1 MGTLAIKSFD
11 LVYKRLGPTGSSGT
25 PSIWSGYLPQFWWTA
40 SLNFPATTLT
50 PSVSGGWLNFPP
62 TTVTTTVSTRQ
73 SSSNAT
79 YKGLPWGSCATDFL
93 WNVSTPSWSFTDSTV
108 SYSGASYVMRQWSL
122 STDYTGSFLR
132 NNWGGYSS
140 VGVSAYPVTSS
151 WYITDPKFGNAS
163 NMYYV
168 HSRNG
173 LLQYPTYVG
182 SWYAYS
188 GIEYSSNVA
197 YDITW
202 PNVTSSNATSS
213 IDGQYFD
220 VGGGAAITRAAIS
233 RSFVTQSVSGSGS
246 GTVTVRHYT
255 EALKARRLYFPIPVS
270 GSGTTN
276 GTDYFFKLFSGY
288 GASEIFS
295 DNGGIYNVQLSLKRK
310 VSTDNFPD
318 TGSFM
323 SVFIHNVHSSAPNP
337 GLRVG
342 GTSGWYPPDN
352 NIVKIGH
359 GYQGGPQMSFYD
371 VQTGYQIEKF
381 NFNVIQYGYPAQLCL
396 EASGSLS
403 DSSFFGIIVDDI
415 QICKVGVTTDPRF
428 IKPTTVAQNTSNLG
442 EAISV
447 PYDPTGGGS
456 LA

>member
-11 LVYKRLGPTGSSGT
+11 LVYKRLGPTGSTGT
-25 PSIWSGYLPQFWWTA
+25 TYVGYLPQFWWTA
-40 SLNFPATTLT
+40 SLNYPATTFT

-62 TTVTTTVSTRQ
+62 TTVDTTVSTRQ

-79 YKGLPWGSCATDFL
+79 YRALPWGSCATDFL
-93 WNVSTPSWSFTDSTV
+93 WNIATPSWSFSDSTV
-108 SYSGASYVMRQWSL
+108 SYSGATYVMRQWSL
-122 STDYTGSFLR
+122 SSNYTGSFLKA
-132 NNWGGYSS
+132 NWTYG
-140 VGVSAYPVTSS
+140 VGKGVDNYAVTSS
-151 WYITDPKFGNAS
+151 WYIIDPKLGNAS

-173 LLQYPTYVG
+173 LLAYPTYVG
-182 SWYAYS
+182 SWYAYV
-188 GIEYSSNVA
+188 GTEYSSLVA
-197 YDITW
+197 YDMTW

-220 VGGGAAITRAAIS
+220 LGGGAAITRAAIS
-233 RSFVTQSVSGSGS
+233 RSFVTQSVSGSAT
-246 GTVTVRHYT
+246 GTVPIRHYT

-276 GTDYFFKLFSGY
+276 GTDYFFKLFTGY
-288 GASEIFS
+288 KANEIFS

-323 SVFIHNVHSSAPNP
+323 SVFIHNVHSTAPNP

-396 EASGSLS
+396 EASGSLA
-403 DSSFFGIIVDDI
+403 SSAFFGIIVDDI

-428 IKPTTVAQNTSNLG
+428 IKPTTIAQGTNNLG
-442 EAISV
+442 EAQGYT
-447 PYDPTGGGS
+447 PPPEEF
-456 LA
+456 